1 MYIIGVDIGTGSTKA
16 VAVSTSGQV
25 LETSQ
30 VSYPILQPQPTFSEQ
45 APELIWQSFAK
56 CIGRISTTL
65 GSPAGIVFSSAMHS
79 VIPVDSK
86 GLALMNM
93 MTWADNRSADIAAKI
108 KASADGEM
116 IYRQTGTPIHAM
128 SPLSKIRW
136 LKENEPSLFAA
147 AFKFISIK
155 EYIWFRLTGHFEIDH
170 SIASATGLFNILEHR
185 WNTSSLELAGL
196 TEEQLSQ
203 PVSTQFVR
211 KQVNQKEASLLNIDR
226 DTPLIIGASDGC
238 LANLGSFA
246 TEPGKAALTIG
257 TSGAIRVASSKPVF
271 NFKAMTFNYCLFD
284 NLFISGGPI
293 NNGGVALKWY
303 AESFLKTPLVSAN
316 DYNTLLGAI
325 EKTSA
330 GAQGLVFLPYLLGER
345 APIWNSDASASF
357 FGIRNYHTQDHF
369 TRAVVEGISMA
380 LYGIMKAMEDS
391 GLSIEQVNVSGGFV
405 HSTIWLQILADI
417 FNKPIF
423 LIHDEDASALGGAF
437 LGLKT
442 LGLITDYNQ
451 LHSAETISFQPNPAH
466 HEIYQKIFGVYQRLY
481 EKASDEMEILSD
493 LKIS

>member
-30 VSYPILQPQPTFSEQ
+30 VSYPIIQPQPTFSEQ

-79 VIPVDSK
+79 VIPVDSN
-86 GLALMNM
+86 GMALMNM
-93 MTWADNRSADIAAKI
+93 ITWADNRSADIAAKI
-108 KASADGEM
+108 KMSADGEM
-116 IYRQTGTPIHAM
+116 LYRQTGTPIHAM
-128 SPLSKIRW
+128 SPLCKIYW
-136 LKENEPSLFAA
+136 LKETEPSLFAST
-147 AFKFISIK
+147 FKFISIK
-155 EYIWFRLTGHFEIDH
+155 EYIWYRLTGHFEVDH

-185 WNTSSLELAGL
+185 WNAPSLELAGI
-196 TEEQLSQ
+196 TEEHLST
-203 PVSTQFVR
+203 PVSTQFIR
-211 KQVNQKEASLLNIDR
+211 KKINQKEASLLNIDR
-226 DTPLIIGASDGC
+226 ETPLIIGASDGC

-246 TEPGKAALTIG
+246 IEPGKAALTIG
-257 TSGAIRVASSKPVF
+257 TSGAIRVASSKPVYNF
-271 NFKAMTFNYCLFD
+271 NAMTFNYCLFD

-303 AESFLKTPLVSAN
+303 AENFLKTPLVTAN
-316 DYNTLLGAI
+316 DYEALLGAI
-325 EKTSA
+325 EKTEA
-330 GAQGLVFLPYLLGER
+330 GAQGLIFLPYLLGER
-345 APIWNSDASASF
+345 APIWNSDSSASF
-357 FGIRNYHTQDHF
+357 FGIRNYHTQAHF

-380 LYGIMKAMEDS
+380 LYGIMRAMEDS
-391 GLSIEQVNVSGGFV
+391 GLTIDQVNVSGGFV

-442 LGLITDYNQ
+442 MGLITDYNK
-451 LHSAETISFQPNPAH
+451 LHSEETISFQPDQSRH
-466 HEIYQKIFGVYQRLY
+466 KTYEKLFGVYQRLY
-481 EKASDEMEILSD
+481 VKTSDEMEILSD
-493 LKIS
+493 LKN